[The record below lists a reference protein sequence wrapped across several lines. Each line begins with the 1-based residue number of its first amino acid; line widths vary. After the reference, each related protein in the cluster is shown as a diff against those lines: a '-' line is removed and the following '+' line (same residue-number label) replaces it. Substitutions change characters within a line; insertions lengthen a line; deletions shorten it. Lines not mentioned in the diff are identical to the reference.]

1 MPVNRRLPLAAIL
14 VALQSLEITMDIK
27 TEERPSE
34 RLIADLHQT
43 IASLEA
49 YARDEGAQALD
60 GAAAQAGALRGQADT
75 LMREAQERLA
85 QAQAR
90 IRARAAAAAAEALQG
105 TREKISDHP
114 WQAVGVSAVAGM
126 LVGLLIGRR

>member
-1 MPVNRRLPLAAIL
+1 
-14 VALQSLEITMDIK
+14 MDIK
-27 TEERPSE
+27 TEERPSD
-34 RLIADLHQT
+34 RLIADLRQT

-60 GAAAQAGALRGQADT
+60 GAAAQAGVLRAQADT
-75 LMREAQERLA
+75 LLREAQERLA
-85 QAQAR
+85 QT
-90 IRARAAAAAAEALQG
+90 RARAAAAAAEALQG

-114 WQAVGVSAVAGM
+114 WQAVGISAVAGM